1 MDFPECISFTITSA
15 CNLRCR
21 MCGQWSRKG
30 YFRTGAYS
38 PVQPMQLED
47 WKKLVDEIAA
57 NNISSVLLRG
67 GEPFLFPGIIG
78 LLEYINSKGIFTS
91 IDTNGTMLKK
101 YAADL
106 VRIGKIHITISVDG
120 PEEIHDKTRGVK
132 GCFKTVKEGAD
143 LLARLENES
152 DNKISRSI
160 CFTISPWSVRGL
172 GQMPDVARAMS
183 INTLVIVPFYYVP
196 EAEGKKYEKELT
208 DNFDCRAFSWRGFH
222 HETSGI
228 DFNEFR
234 EQLKIYR
241 SKLDGIYNYPYM
253 ALTEDEYRKW
263 FGDANTPVGTLHC
276 LNIEKLI
283 DIQPD
288 GSANSCVD
296 FPDYSFGSVRESNIR
311 DLWNN
316 KRATKFR
323 EFRRKNPFAV
333 CYRCGAKYMSVVMSR
348 DTTDTLPEPSSG
360 NSDK

>member
-1 MDFPECISFTITSA
+1 
-15 CNLRCR
+15 
-21 MCGQWSRKG
+21 MCGQWSSEG
-30 YFRTGAYS
+30 YFRTGNKS
-38 PVQPMQLED
+38 PLKTMQLAD
-47 WKKLVDEIAA
+47 WKKLIDEIAA

-67 GEPFLFPGIIG
+67 GEPFLFPDIIA

-120 PEEIHDKTRGVK
+120 PEEIHDNTRGVK
-132 GCFKTVKEGAD
+132 GCFKEVKEGAK
-143 LLARLENES
+143 LLARLEKES
-152 DNKISRSI
+152 NNKISRSI

-172 GQMPDVARAMS
+172 GKMPDVARALS

-196 EAEGKKYEKELT
+196 EATGKKYEKELM
-208 DNFDCRAFSWRGFH
+208 DNFNCHAFSWRGFH
-222 HETSGI
+222 HEASGI

-234 EQLKIYR
+234 EQLKIYL

-253 ALTEDEYRKW
+253 ALSEYEYRKW
-263 FGDANTPVGTLHC
+263 FGDAVTPVGALHC

-288 GSANSCVD
+288 GNANSCVD
-296 FPDYSFGSVRESNIR
+296 FPDYSFGNVRKSSIR
-311 DLWNN
+311 DLWNSE
-316 KRATKFR
+316 KAVKFR
-323 EFRRKNPFAV
+323 ELRRKNPFAV
-333 CYRCGAKYMSVVMSR
+333 CYRCGAKYI
-348 DTTDTLPEPSSG
+348 TDTLQEPSSG